1 MKNALEIRGLTRKYE
16 GFALDSVNLTLPRG
30 CVMGLVGE
38 NGAGKTTLIKTVLDL
53 VRPDSG
59 EIEVLGGRADDAAVR
74 ERIGAVLED
83 GGFLSTMN
91 AAQVDT
97 LLGRAYRA
105 WDGAQFASYLDRFG
119 IDRRKA
125 IKDYSRGMKM
135 KLSIA
140 AALSH
145 GAELLILDEATS
157 GLDPVVR
164 DEVLDLLYD
173 FMQDESHAVLLSSHI
188 TSDLDKI
195 ADNITFIHHGRVLL
209 SEGRDELI
217 PVLAKRFQS
226 QDYQD
231 RSLVRL
237 ARIRSRRGRFFPCW
251 MVLNSMEHLTKRFA
265 AMLDGAVHQDT
276 PPAAFRAEYAVQYEN
291 LLVYFLF
298 RYALKS
304 VNDRQFAPRVLS
316 CAFHL
321 LCLRELTADA
331 ADVQTFAAIVSLYS
345 KEVEHSADNL
355 QLLQKLF
362 RRGTLTWQYLMAILD
377 A

>member
-125 IKDYSRGMKM
+125 IKYYSRGMKM

-140 AALSH
+140 AAL
-145 GAELLILDEATS
+145 
-157 GLDPVVR
+157 
-164 DEVLDLLYD
+164 
-173 FMQDESHAVLLSSHI
+173 
-188 TSDLDKI
+188 
-195 ADNITFIHHGRVLL
+195 
-209 SEGRDELI
+209 
-217 PVLAKRFQS
+217 
-226 QDYQD
+226 
-231 RSLVRL
+231 
-237 ARIRSRRGRFFPCW
+237 
-251 MVLNSMEHLTKRFA
+251 
-265 AMLDGAVHQDT
+265 
-276 PPAAFRAEYAVQYEN
+276 
-291 LLVYFLF
+291 
-298 RYALKS
+298 
-304 VNDRQFAPRVLS
+304 
-316 CAFHL
+316 
-321 LCLRELTADA
+321 
-331 ADVQTFAAIVSLYS
+331 
-345 KEVEHSADNL
+345 
-355 QLLQKLF
+355 
-362 RRGTLTWQYLMAILD
+362 
-377 A
+377 

>member
-16 GFALDSVNLTLPRG
+16 GFALDNVNLTLLRG

-173 FMQDESHAVLLSSHI
+173 FMQDETHAVLLSSHI

-195 ADNITFIHHGRVLL
+195 ADNIMICSTLTGSTGQFSGMPSRLT
-209 SEGRDELI
+209 S
-217 PVLAKRFQS
+217 AS
-226 QDYQD
+226 QPN
-231 RSLVRL
+231 
-237 ARIRSRRGRFFPCW
+237 A
-251 MVLNSMEHLTKRFA
+251 
-265 AMLDGAVHQDT
+265 
-276 PPAAFRAEYAVQYEN
+276 
-291 LLVYFLF
+291 LF
-298 RYALKS
+298 RTARTASGSSAFSCSS
-304 VNDRQFAPRVLS
+304 VQRSTP
-316 CAFHL
+316 
-321 LCLRELTADA
+321 
-331 ADVQTFAAIVSLYS
+331 
-345 KEVEHSADNL
+345 
-355 QLLQKLF
+355 
-362 RRGTLTWQYLMAILD
+362 
-377 A
+377 

>member
-59 EIEVLGGRADDAAVR
+59 EIEVLGGRPDDAAVR

-105 WDGAQFASYLDRFG
+105 WDGAQFAFYLDRFG

-140 AALSH
+140 AAL
-145 GAELLILDEATS
+145 
-157 GLDPVVR
+157 
-164 DEVLDLLYD
+164 
-173 FMQDESHAVLLSSHI
+173 
-188 TSDLDKI
+188 
-195 ADNITFIHHGRVLL
+195 
-209 SEGRDELI
+209 
-217 PVLAKRFQS
+217 
-226 QDYQD
+226 
-231 RSLVRL
+231 
-237 ARIRSRRGRFFPCW
+237 
-251 MVLNSMEHLTKRFA
+251 
-265 AMLDGAVHQDT
+265 
-276 PPAAFRAEYAVQYEN
+276 
-291 LLVYFLF
+291 
-298 RYALKS
+298 
-304 VNDRQFAPRVLS
+304 
-316 CAFHL
+316 
-321 LCLRELTADA
+321 
-331 ADVQTFAAIVSLYS
+331 
-345 KEVEHSADNL
+345 
-355 QLLQKLF
+355 
-362 RRGTLTWQYLMAILD
+362 
-377 A
+377 

>member
-173 FMQDESHAVLLSSHI
+173 FMQDESHAVLRCTEEQLNA
-188 TSDLDKI
+188 LDPDAVRAVRKG
-195 ADNITFIHHGRVLL
+195 AFGCEALVK
-209 SEGRDELI
+209 RDGI
-217 PVLAKRFQS
+217 PENWPVEPVSVEQIMMF
-226 QDYQD
+226 
-231 RSLVRL
+231 
-237 ARIRSRRGRFFPCW
+237 
-251 MVLNSMEHLTKRFA
+251 LTK
-265 AMLDGAVHQDT
+265 G
-276 PPAAFRAEYAVQYEN
+276 E
-291 LLVYFLF
+291 
-298 RYALKS
+298 
-304 VNDRQFAPRVLS
+304 
-316 CAFHL
+316 
-321 LCLRELTADA
+321 
-331 ADVQTFAAIVSLYS
+331 
-345 KEVEHSADNL
+345 EV
-355 QLLQKLF
+355 
-362 RRGTLTWQYLMAILD
+362 R
-377 A
+377 